1 MAGSY
6 VELLWAK
13 TLRAVNSL
21 AAERA
26 YFSMTEHERRAVEES
41 TGYDAWL
48 DAQVSELAFRRKGAI
63 RASTAFCHHALQ
75 AAQGPHS
82 LPSTTVE
89 WVAFWTSVAAALP
102 SADEL
107 RGSPGNVVMAAA
119 PAAPPPAPEVPA
131 SATPAGGKARGAAAA
146 AAPAKAALAAEVS
159 PGGAARPSSRGGAP
173 AAVASAAK
181 VSAPAAGN
189 APPTAATGAEAT
201 AAFTRLRMAA
211 AAVRGVHSPSVLS
224 HQSVRR
230 PLLTIQALR
239 WLVGVLCDAGMS
251 ARAAPV
257 LSLWYAVASDLLP
270 SSRACMPV
278 VATALAATAVWADA
292 GGSSAAA
299 ANAWSG
305 VLRLLAASDGIERG
319 FFDGELA
326 VAEMQHQ
333 QQPPPSDAGADGDA
347 SPLAKPAITKAPRR
361 RSTAAGRPGGPGSSF
376 IFRRCIPSSS
386 SGAAAA
392 DIPVRVVWANLAAVL
407 ARAGYLPIAKRL
419 LIDVRRHAKG
429 FRDSATLRKAAAVA
443 SFIAVVEGDFGR
455 VIEDAEALL
464 QPSSGLED
472 ESTAQDWLEVVTLLA
487 SALRG
492 KGRHGDVVALLTAA
506 IRGFSDATYPPSVA
520 VGLMGSTA
528 PPSAATAAAAGGGDD
543 ADLDAAAACVRGRL
557 ALARALVE
565 WASAR
570 TSTAALCS
578 PDANVLAGIRE
589 AWDAAVAEL
598 ERAADSCRLL
608 ALSPLLLAEAL
619 HTKVRVACD
628 TVTSSALSASQAS
641 PSFFLISRRP
651 SS

>member
-1 MAGSY
+1 M
-6 VELLWAK
+6 
-13 TLRAVNSL
+13 
-21 AAERA
+21 
-26 YFSMTEHERRAVEES
+26 
-41 TGYDAWL
+41 
-48 DAQVSELAFRRKGAI
+48 
-63 RASTAFCHHALQ
+63 
-75 AAQGPHS
+75 
-82 LPSTTVE
+82 E

-107 RGSPGNVVMAAA
+107 RGSPGNVVVAAA
-119 PAAPPPAPEVPA
+119 PAAPPPAPEAPA
-131 SATPAGGKARGAAAA
+131 TATPAGGKARGAAAA
-146 AAPAKAALAAEVS
+146 AAPGKAALAADAS
-159 PGGAARPSSRGGAP
+159 PGGAARPSSRGGAAA
-173 AAVASAAK
+173 AAVAGTAK
-181 VSAPAAGN
+181 ASAPAAGHVSLL
-189 APPTAATGAEAT
+189 AATGADA

-239 WLVGVLCDAGMS
+239 WLVGVLCDAGAS

-257 LSLWYAVASDLLP
+257 LALWYSVASDLLP
-270 SSRACMPV
+270 ASRACLPV

-392 DIPVRVVWANLAAVL
+392 DIPVRVVWADLAAML

-429 FRDSATLRKAAAVA
+429 FRDAATSRKAAAVA
-443 SFIAVVEGDFGR
+443 SLVAVVEGDFGR
-455 VIEDAEALL
+455 VVEDAEALL

-506 IRGFSDATYPPSVA
+506 IRGFSDAVYPPTVA

-528 PPSAATAAAAGGGDD
+528 PPSAAAAAAAAGGGDD
-543 ADLDAAAACVRGRL
+543 ADLDAAAACVRCRL

-598 ERAADSCRLL
+598 ERAADSCRSL

-619 HTKVRVACD
+619 NTKVRMARD
-628 TVTSSALSASQAS
+628 RGVTCSVC
-641 PSFFLISRRP
+641 
-651 SS
+651 